1 VCCYS
6 FIHSLIEYA
15 QYAARVQIYNVQLRS
30 VKQQTWGPMYKI
42 SYDNLTIVPK
52 IRLTCGRRLVYQNL
66 TRIQGA
72 SGTIY
77 LQYRRFVLGIVRC

>member
-1 VCCYS
+1 VCCYA
-6 FIHSLIEYA
+6 FIHSFIEYA
-15 QYAARVQIYNVQLRS
+15 QRAARVQIYNVQLHS
-30 VKQQTWGPMYKI
+30 VKQQTWGPIYKI

-66 TRIQGA
+66 TRLQGA